1 MSAHDY
7 KICPACF
14 NVFLAKVS
22 KRNTNLM
29 LDDRRII
36 TDTEIF
42 GIIKWKL
49 RQFCVENKTDTCI
62 SISTIKPLLRLRQL
76 AICLKK
82 SIKNWRKKN
91 ERRNIK
97 RRCK

>member
-22 KRNTNLM
+22 KRNPNLM

-36 TDTEIF
+36 TDAEIF
-42 GIIKWKL
+42 GLIKWKL
-49 RQFCVENKTDTCI
+49 RQFCVENKTDTMYI
-62 SISTIKPLLRLRQL
+62 NFDNKTKATGDLLEEINKELEEE
-76 AICLKK
+76 K
-82 SIKNWRKKN
+82 
-91 ERRNIK
+91 
-97 RRCK
+97 